1 MAFRYKI
8 LIHLFWIIA
17 VNDISY
23 ADIIIKKNT
32 TWTRNR
38 TLSENVIVQPNSV
51 LTINAGVSIYVQNKV
66 PNNEDTT
73 RIQILVLGALNIL
86 GSADDL
92 VYIGPRG
99 TLSEKKY
106 WDGIKFESSHSKSN
120 INFLKI
126 SNAEKGLDIKSP
138 IKVSNTKIQFC
149 NNNGIYIESK
159 NNDLIEIENVTISQC
174 ENVSLLIEKGNINLD
189 WVDINRGGGVGLVNN
204 TYGMVTINNMKVYR
218 NLDNGIVNYGHLTAS
233 NIYISQNRHG
243 LVLSPGISIITYADI
258 INNRSNGIL
267 VGGGS
272 KVNMEY
278 CTIQTNGGYG
288 LELTDWSENGHLNSW
303 TKSSRPFIEIS
314 NSNFIDNYKTT
325 VLDNFRYNNIWSN
338 WSDIEYSGSGWVNNF
353 ERKIKREVPFGR
365 IGWISFD
372 YNSNDGGNEFSW
384 QPCTGKSVWSPVFEV
399 QNSREQTLTYLN
411 APFQCGWNSLAGKN
425 SNSWL
430 KYRKHTGLLDSTEQ
444 YVDWSIKKMNLVSS
458 NDYYLKHYFKSTYLP
473 SDDSVLVVKPAV
485 ENFQL
490 RFYHGGEEIS
500 SYSNNDDVFL
510 NNNYWSSSKNE
521 NRLINQHG
529 KSDLAI

>member
-126 SNAEKGLDIKSP
+126 SNAEKGLEIKSP

-204 TYGMVTINNMKVYR
+204 TYGMVTINNMKVHL
-218 NLDNGIVNYGHLTAS
+218 NLDNGIVNYGHLTA
-233 NIYISQNRHG
+233 
-243 LVLSPGISIITYADI
+243 
-258 INNRSNGIL
+258 
-267 VGGGS
+267 
-272 KVNMEY
+272 
-278 CTIQTNGGYG
+278 
-288 LELTDWSENGHLNSW
+288 
-303 TKSSRPFIEIS
+303 
-314 NSNFIDNYKTT
+314 
-325 VLDNFRYNNIWSN
+325 
-338 WSDIEYSGSGWVNNF
+338 
-353 ERKIKREVPFGR
+353 
-365 IGWISFD
+365 
-372 YNSNDGGNEFSW
+372 
-384 QPCTGKSVWSPVFEV
+384 
-399 QNSREQTLTYLN
+399 
-411 APFQCGWNSLAGKN
+411 
-425 SNSWL
+425 
-430 KYRKHTGLLDSTEQ
+430 
-444 YVDWSIKKMNLVSS
+444 
-458 NDYYLKHYFKSTYLP
+458 
-473 SDDSVLVVKPAV
+473 
-485 ENFQL
+485 
-490 RFYHGGEEIS
+490 
-500 SYSNNDDVFL
+500 
-510 NNNYWSSSKNE
+510 
-521 NRLINQHG
+521 
-529 KSDLAI
+529 